1 MPLSHCNR
9 FIRSRNRQ
17 HFGYRLKSNHMAD
30 MTEEEM
36 EQRRGLLREADIN
49 ALIGGKRFEI
59 PKGKDDR
66 KLPDAVNWAKSGEI
80 STEKALKTR
89 E

>member
-17 HFGYRLKSNHMAD
+17 HLGYRLKSNHMAD

-36 EQRRGLLREADIN
+36 EQRRGLLREADSN
-49 ALIGGKRFEI
+49 ALIKGKRFEI
-59 PKGKDDR
+59 PKGKDER

-80 STEKALKTR
+80 
-89 E
+89 